1 MVFYTL
7 NILEHTDRPV
17 PGTISSLV
25 FKIPAP
31 ENISALFITRYK
43 ELRRERK
50 LEEEGHYDEDSG
62 RLALQAYYDASVNVA
77 RNRWIERAKSVFT
90 ALVKENKK
98 TIRHVEL
105 VLPTGGFA
113 TPVDLFGTLEDIEHL
128 ESFSIQWSL
137 TALLIPDWAQILDD
151 TIIPAFTKFR
161 AALTA
166 FLAMHAE
173 TLKRLRVSLPQST
186 PRKPFSALSINAETF
201 PALPQLEILDLTH
214 WGPRIS
220 DILNLLQRAPN
231 LQHLIVDH
239 GVEIDLSNEGGESW
253 AGLGNYL
260 SAQKDTLHLR
270 SISAALHDVEPEFA
284 PFGYRLDLSDLR
296 EAVRGNLSDVSAL
309 DDLILC
315 TAWPREYSLEEPG
328 LTDAEEEEKDLF
340 SHAPGCGHL
349 AYPPERR
356 PTPGLWP
363 AQGNDSLAMETMRGK
378 PWY

>member
-1 MVFYTL
+1 MPLT
-7 NILEHTDRPV
+7 ILFV
-17 PGTISSLV
+17 
-25 FKIPAP
+25 
-31 ENISALFITRYK
+31 
-43 ELRRERK
+43 
-50 LEEEGHYDEDSG
+50 
-62 RLALQAYYDASVNVA
+62 
-77 RNRWIERAKSVFT
+77 
-90 ALVKENKK
+90 
-98 TIRHVEL
+98 
-105 VLPTGGFA
+105 
-113 TPVDLFGTLEDIEHL
+113 
-128 ESFSIQWSL
+128 
-137 TALLIPDWAQILDD
+137 PDWAQILDD
-151 TIIPAFTKFR
+151 TIIPAFTQFC
-161 AALTA
+161 ADLTA

-173 TLKRLRVSLPQST
+173 TLKRLRISLPQST

-253 AGLGNYL
+253 AGLGTYL

-270 SISAALHDVEPEFA
+270 SIGAALHDVEPEFA

-328 LTDAEEEEKDLF
+328 LADAEEEEKDLF
-340 SHAPGCGHL
+340 LHAPGCGHL
-349 AYPPERR
+349 AYPPEQR

-363 AQGNDSLAMETMRGK
+363 ARGNDSLAMETMRGK